1 MDLNLF
7 IMLFPINNAGI
18 GDNHLAFLDDNANI
32 AVPWLS
38 NGVHR
43 PMVSQVLTPN
53 FEIFNISQCPKL
65 GWTSENQEKLKTRV
79 DTCLKHVENIFH
91 LLEAGLENWRTHHSA
106 ELCYRFVV
114 PRASTSISRW
124 GCFCTTQ
131 ANQVL
136 VTSYKHESPKQMVAS
151 GKQPQF
157 AIERYWK
164 WPSRNSGFTHW

>member
-43 PMVSQVLTPN
+43 PMVSQVLTPI

-65 GWTSENQEKLKTRV
+65 GWTSENQ
-79 DTCLKHVENIFH
+79 
-91 LLEAGLENWRTHHSA
+91 
-106 ELCYRFVV
+106 
-114 PRASTSISRW
+114 
-124 GCFCTTQ
+124 
-131 ANQVL
+131 
-136 VTSYKHESPKQMVAS
+136 
-151 GKQPQF
+151 GK
-157 AIERYWK
+157 
-164 WPSRNSGFTHW
+164 N